1 MEVSVIGSSQ
11 VPVGRKN
18 QVLPKSDIVGRCRE
32 LGFLK
37 GTTSRDGFG
46 LGLTAD
52 LRRRR
57 KVGVP
62 VVAASGAGKVL
73 VGKEG
78 ARRSQE
84 KKSGRVPLYV
94 ALPLDAV
101 SDNTTLNHTKAI
113 ATGLKAL
120 KLLGVTGV
128 SLPVWWG
135 IVENEEAGK
144 YNWSAYQSLAEIIR
158 NAGLKLR
165 VSICFHA
172 TSNISLPP
180 WVIKIGES
188 DPDIFFKDRAGKRY
202 NNCLSLAADD
212 LPVLAGRSPMQVYEQ
227 FLSEFKSSF
236 SGFLGGTITDISV
249 SLGPNGELR
258 YPSFPE
264 SSRSKIQGVGEFQC
278 YDKYMLAN
286 LKQHAESSGK
296 RDWGHSGPHDAPS
309 YHHWPQ
315 TNNFFKD
322 SNGSWETEYG
332 NFFLNWYSGQL
343 TAHGDRV
350 LSLASR
356 VFCDCPVTIS
366 GKVPLVYSWYKTRSH
381 AAELTAGLY
390 NTDKRNGYDAIA
402 RMFAAN
408 SATLVLPGMDLSD
421 AHRPAEALASPES
434 VISQI
439 KAACMENGV
448 PIAGENTPAS
458 SVPDNFTRIKE
469 NLKDGRSCLEAFN
482 YYRMGAHFFSP
493 EHWPKFTEFFR
504 GLELPEKDSDDLPDK
519 EGSLSFTNA
528 GAAAA
533 EPEKTLQM
541 QA

>member
-11 VPVGRKN
+11 FPVGRKN
-18 QVLPKSDIVGRCRE
+18 SVLPKSDLVGRCRGM
-32 LGFLK
+32 GFSK
-37 GTTSRDGFG
+37 GKTGRAGFG
-46 LGLTAD
+46 LGLTTD
-52 LRRRR
+52 WRRR
-57 KVGVP
+57 KVAVA
-62 VVAASGAGKVL
+62 VVAASGTGKVL

-78 ARRSQE
+78 ARRSQG

-94 ALPLDAV
+94 ALPLDTV
-101 SDNTTLNHTKAI
+101 SDNTTVNHAKAI

-158 NAGLKLR
+158 DAGLKLR
-165 VSICFHA
+165 VSVCFHA

-180 WVIKIGES
+180 WIIKIGEN
-188 DPDIFFKDRAGKRY
+188 DPDIFFRDRAGKRY
-202 NNCLSLAADD
+202 ANCLSLAVDD
-212 LPVLAGRSPMQVYEQ
+212 LPVLAGRTPMQVYEQ
-227 FLSEFKSSF
+227 FLSEFKTSF
-236 SGFLGGTITDISV
+236 SGFLGSTITDVSV

-258 YPSFPE
+258 YPSLPE
-264 SSRSKIQGVGEFQC
+264 SRRSKVQGVGEFQC

-286 LKQHAESSGK
+286 LKQYAESSGK
-296 RDWGHSGPHDAPS
+296 RDWGHSGPHDAPT

-322 SNGSWETEYG
+322 FGGSWETEYG
-332 NFFLNWYSGQL
+332 HFFLTWYSDQL

-350 LSLASR
+350 LSLSSR
-356 VFCDCPVTIS
+356 VFCDCPLTIS
-366 GKVPLVYSWYKTRSH
+366 GKVPLVHSWNKTRSH
-381 AAELTAGLY
+381 ASELTAGFY

-402 RMFAAN
+402 KMFAAN
-408 SATLVLPGMDLSD
+408 SATLILPGMDLSD
-421 AHRPAEALASPES
+421 AYQPAEALSSPES
-434 VISQI
+434 AISQI
-439 KAACMENGV
+439 KAACLENDV
-448 PIAGENTPAS
+448 PIAGENTSAS
-458 SVPDNFTRIKE
+458 SIPENFTRIKE
-469 NLKDGRSCLEAFN
+469 NLKSSRSCLEAFN

-493 EHWPKFTEFFR
+493 DHWPKFTEFFR
-504 GLELPEKDSDDLPDK
+504 GLDLPEKDSDDLPD
-519 EGSLSFTNA
+519 EDGSLSFTGA
-528 GAAAA
+528 GVA